1 MKLAPGQVAVITG
14 GASGIGLALARQL
27 AQRGLH
33 LALLDVERA
42 ALEAAAEELRAITTA
57 WGGTRV
63 EALVCDVSDA
73 AAMQAAASEILAR
86 CNRVDLLV
94 NNAGVGGSLG
104 PQWLSQPQDW
114 QWVFNVNVF
123 GVANGIRAFL
133 PAMLQAKDAPDKDGA
148 EKDNAGQPRPGHVV
162 NVASI
167 AGLTAPPFLSAY
179 VAAKHAVMGMTEALA
194 VELSYMAPQIRVSAV
209 CPGGVQTNI
218 MQSER
223 NRPADLNVQPRT
235 PPEMLAKIRAT
246 FAQLMANPMPA
257 DELARIVLAG
267 IERDEALILTHADH
281 AGDAAA
287 RAERVLQAART
298 AAAAA

>member
-14 GASGIGLALARQL
+14 GASGIGLALARAL
-27 AQRGLH
+27 ALRGLR
-33 LALLDVERA
+33 LALLDVERP
-42 ALEAAAEELRAITTA
+42 ALEAAAADLRAITTE
-57 WGGTRV
+57 WGGARV
-63 EALVCDVSDA
+63 EALACDVSDA
-73 AAMQAAASEILAR
+73 AAMQAAASEILSR

-133 PAMLQAKDAPDKDGA
+133 PAMLAQKDG
-148 EKDNAGQPRPGHVV
+148 EQPRPGHVV
-162 NVASI
+162 NIASI

-194 VELSYMAPQIRVSAV
+194 VELSYMGPQIRVSAV

-218 MQSER
+218 MHSER
-223 NRPADLNVQPRT
+223 NRPAELKVQPRT
-235 PPEMLAKIRAT
+235 PPEMLAKIRAA
-246 FAQLMANPMPA
+246 FEQLMANPMPA
-257 DELARIVLAG
+257 DELAVIVLAG
-267 IERDEALILTHADH
+267 IERDEPLIITHADH
-281 AGDAAA
+281 AADAAA
-287 RAERVLQAART
+287 RAERVVQAAR
-298 AAAAA
+298 AAAA

>member
-33 LALLDVERA
+33 LALLDVERP

-57 WGGTRV
+57 WGGARV

-73 AAMQAAASEILAR
+73 AAMQAAANEVLAR
-86 CNRVDLLV
+86 CNRVDLLI

-123 GVANGIRAFL
+123 GVANGTRAFL
-133 PAMLQAKDAPDKDGA
+133 PAMLQAKD
-148 EKDNAGQPRPGHVV
+148 NTGQPRPGHVV

-194 VELSYMAPQIRVSAV
+194 VELSYMGPQIRVSAV

-223 NRPADLNVQPRT
+223 NRPADLKVQPRT
-235 PPEMLAKIRAT
+235 PPEMLAKIKAA
-246 FAQLMANPMPA
+246 FEQLMANPMPA
-257 DELARIVLAG
+257 DDLARIVLAG
-267 IERDEALILTHADH
+267 IERDEALIITHGDH
-281 AGDAAA
+281 APEALA
-287 RAERVLQAART
+287 RAERVAQAAR
-298 AAAAA
+298 AAAA

>member
-33 LALLDVERA
+33 LALLDVERP
-42 ALEAAAEELRAITTA
+42 ALEAAAEELRAITTE
-57 WGGTRV
+57 WGGARV
-63 EALVCDVSDA
+63 EALACDVSDA
-73 AAMQAAASEILAR
+73 AAMQAAANEVLAR
-86 CNRVDLLV
+86 CNRVDLLI

-133 PAMLQAKDAPDKDGA
+133 PAMLQAKD
-148 EKDNAGQPRPGHVV
+148 NAGQPRPGHVV

-179 VAAKHAVMGMTEALA
+179 VAAKHAVIGMTEALA
-194 VELSYMAPQIRVSAV
+194 VELSHMGPQIRVSAV

-223 NRPADLNVQPRT
+223 NRRPT
-235 PPEMLAKIRAT
+235 
-246 FAQLMANPMPA
+246 
-257 DELARIVLAG
+257 
-267 IERDEALILTHADH
+267 
-281 AGDAAA
+281 
-287 RAERVLQAART
+287 
-298 AAAAA
+298 

>member
-14 GASGIGLALARQL
+14 GASGIGLALARAL
-27 AQRGLH
+27 ARRGLR
-33 LALLDVERA
+33 LALLDVERP
-42 ALEAAAEELRAITTA
+42 ALEAAATDLRAQ
-57 WGGTRV
+57 GYKV
-63 EALVCDVSDA
+63 EALACDVSDA
-73 AAMQAAASEILAR
+73 TAMQAAASEILSR

-133 PAMLQAKDAPDKDGA
+133 PAMLAQKDG
-148 EKDNAGQPRPGHVV
+148 DQPRPGHVV
-162 NVASI
+162 NIASI

-194 VELSYMAPQIRVSAV
+194 VELSYMGPQIRVSAV

-218 MQSER
+218 LQSER
-223 NRPADLNVQPRT
+223 NRPAELKVQPRT
-235 PPEMLAKIRAT
+235 PPEMLAKIKAA
-246 FAQLMANPMPA
+246 FEQLMAHPMPA
-257 DELARIVLAG
+257 DELAAIVLAG
-267 IERDEALILTHADH
+267 IERDEALIITHADH
-281 AGDAAA
+281 AADAAA
-287 RAERVLQAART
+287 RAERVVQAAR
-298 AAAAA
+298 AAAA